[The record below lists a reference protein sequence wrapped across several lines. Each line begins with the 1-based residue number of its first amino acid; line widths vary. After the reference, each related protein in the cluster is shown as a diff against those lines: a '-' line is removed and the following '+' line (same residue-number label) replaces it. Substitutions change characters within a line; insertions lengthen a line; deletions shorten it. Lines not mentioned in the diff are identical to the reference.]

1 MAISSEKDSISSSFV
16 PKSNPVGEFIDDIS
30 LKVQVQLYL
39 TSKKRCRVSKWLGGV
54 SSAVLSKPSL
64 FTEFMSMPSSL
75 SRAKRYPRALCVTMS
90 WAVFPRLFRIAVLAP
105 NTSKCFRASLRLI
118 SNRSLSRSE
127 FELSSQWRTDSPWRN
142 YTYENLNKN
151 HGRWHKPIYTHH
163 SQWYIVNC
171 FIFTHTDGKSHKLWN
186 DVLHKLTL
194 QSW

>member
-1 MAISSEKDSISSSFV
+1 MIVICNTSSGRVCFCITIF
-16 PKSNPVGEFIDDIS
+16 
-30 LKVQVQLYL
+30 YL

-163 SQWYIVNC
+163 SQWYIVNEKRESFKLICPLC
-171 FIFTHTDGKSHKLWN
+171 FGTYIVVDNIWVSTIH
-186 DVLHKLTL
+186 
-194 QSW
+194 